1 MADKFAC
8 PVCGEITSS
17 YMGNYR
23 KDRLCKKHAAEMKS
37 GKLILCDKCQKWHY
51 VDEPCNGKKFVFT
64 ELPTEGFD
72 ECIAC
77 GAETT
82 GYAFCRKCFR
92 KYTEEEMLAM
102 LNKADLSFIPLE
114 EADEDDYID
123 SDETPIERQRQADGK
138 CIVCGEDAPNGS
150 LCRDCYYEMH
160 DYKDTFDKNAKVF
173 ELKDYYFNLRSNIY
187 RMKNFDYI
195 QSNCNKLMALAVLT
209 KDLFGEQSLTDR
221 VVTDIKDI
229 IEKKRPKEEQQ
240 SNTEHSKT
248 QDSHREEVFRTADGH
263 YVKSNPESVIDDIL
277 YDLRIVHCYEK
288 KVPISADEQT
298 ITADWFIPVTDGRHG
313 IYIEYWG
320 MNTKEYLE
328 NKDRKRKSYR
338 EHDIPLIEI
347 EKDDYKDRRGLED
360 RLISEINALAQ
371 KYFRITDFIK

>member
-1 MADKFAC
+1 MAEKMIC
-8 PVCGEITSS
+8 PVCGEPTSS

-23 KDRLCKKHAAEMKS
+23 KDRLCKKHATEFKN
-37 GKLILCDKCQKWHY
+37 GNIIQCDNCGKWHNVGTLCQCGRY
-51 VDEPCNGKKFVFT
+51 TFT
-64 ELPTEGFD
+64 ELPTEGFNK
-72 ECIAC
+72 CVAC

-82 GYAFCRKCFR
+82 GYAFCRKCFK
-92 KYTEEEMLAM
+92 KYDEDEMLEI
-102 LNKADLSFIPLE
+102 LNKADFKFISI
-114 EADEDDYID
+114 ADEKDYID
-123 SDETPIERQRQADGK
+123 FDETPIERQRQEDGN
-138 CIVCGEDAPNGS
+138 CIVCGEEAPNGS
-150 LCRDCYYEMH
+150 LCRECYYEML
-160 DYKDTFDKNAKVF
+160 DYKDTFDKNAKIF

-187 RMKNFDYI
+187 RMKNFDYV

-229 IEKKRPKEEQQ
+229 IEKKSPKEKQTSSEY
-240 SNTEHSKT
+240 TKI
-248 QDSHREEVFRTADGH
+248 QDARREEVNRTADGH
-263 YVKSNPESVIDDIL
+263 YVKSYPESVIDDIL

-288 KVPISADEQT
+288 KVPISAEEQT
-298 ITADWFIPVTDGRHG
+298 ITADWFIPVTDSRHG

-328 NKDRKRKSYR
+328 NKDRKRKSYK

-360 RLISEINALAQ
+360 RLLSEINSLAK
-371 KYFRITDFIK
+371 KYFHITDFKK

>member
-1 MADKFAC
+1 MSEQMIC
-8 PVCGEITSS
+8 PICGEVTSS
-17 YMGNYR
+17 YMGHYR
-23 KDRLCKKHAAEMKS
+23 KDKLCKKHANEFKN
-37 GKLILCDKCQKWHY
+37 GQIIQCDNCGKWHE
-51 VDEPCNGKKFVFT
+51 VGKPCKCGKIYFT
-64 ELPTEGFD
+64 ELPIEGFNK
-72 ECIAC
+72 CIAC
-77 GAETT
+77 GTGT
-82 GYAFCRKCFR
+82 NGYAFCKKCFK
-92 KYTEEEMLAM
+92 KYTENEMLAM
-102 LNKADLSFIPLE
+102 LNNDIAYTDENDDSISF
-114 EADEDDYID
+114 DKT
-123 SDETPIERQRQADGK
+123 SIERQIQADGK
-138 CIVCGEDAPNGS
+138 CIVCGTDAPNGS
-150 LCRDCYYEMH
+150 LCRDCYYEMLE
-160 DYKDTFDKNAKVF
+160 YKDTFDKNSKVF

-195 QSNCNKLMALAVLT
+195 QSNCNKLMALAVLS

-229 IEKKRPKEEQQ
+229 IEKKSPKEEQKI
-240 SNTEHSKT
+240 SEYTKI
-248 QDSHREEVFRTADGH
+248 QDARKEEVLRTADGH

-298 ITADWFIPVTDGRHG
+298 ITADWFIPVTDSRHG

-360 RLISEINALAQ
+360 RLISEINSLAQ

>member
-1 MADKFAC
+1 MAEKLVC
-8 PVCGEITSS
+8 PICGETTSS

-23 KDRLCKKHAAEMKS
+23 KDRLCKKHAFDFKN
-37 GKLILCDKCQKWHY
+37 GKIVQCDKCGEWHN
-51 VDEPCNGKKFVFT
+51 VGKPCKCGKLT
-64 ELPTEGFD
+64 Q
-72 ECIAC
+72 
-77 GAETT
+77 
-82 GYAFCRKCFR
+82 
-92 KYTEEEMLAM
+92 
-102 LNKADLSFIPLE
+102 
-114 EADEDDYID
+114 

-138 CIVCGEDAPNGS
+138 CIVCGEVAPSGS
-150 LCRDCYYEMH
+150 LCRDCYYEMI
-160 DYKDTFDKNAKVF
+160 DFKDTFDKNAKVF

-221 VVTDIKDI
+221 IVTDIKDI
-229 IEKKRPKEEQQ
+229 IEKKSPKEEQK
-240 SNTEHSKT
+240 SSEYTKI
-248 QDSHREEVFRTADGH
+248 QDSRKEEVLRTADGH

-288 KVPISADEQT
+288 KVPISADEKT
-298 ITADWFIPVTDGRHG
+298 ITADWFIPVTDSRHG